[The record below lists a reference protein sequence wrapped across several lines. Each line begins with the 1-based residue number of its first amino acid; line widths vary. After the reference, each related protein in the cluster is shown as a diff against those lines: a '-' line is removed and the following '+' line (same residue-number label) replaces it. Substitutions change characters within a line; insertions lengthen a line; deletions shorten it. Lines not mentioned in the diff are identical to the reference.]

1 MAFWT
6 HLRLLLWK
14 NFTLRKRQKVRLL
27 LELTWP
33 LFLFVI
39 LVLVRNTQLP
49 YRQHQCFFPNKPL
62 PSAGALPWLQGV
74 LCNANNP
81 CFSQPTPG
89 ETPGQLNNFGGD
101 IQHLLS
107 NETQMERFDEAL
119 EDVRGL
125 SHLAETLRYQPD
137 VVAGRGVR
145 VRDFLRE
152 DENLTLFMQRDMG
165 LPRQVSTEILEM
177 RVRLEQF
184 VEGIPSLSLKEI
196 VCDDQLLRRFLV
208 FRWARA
214 RSTVRSALC
223 LLPQPRLQQL
233 EDVLYANVDFYRLL
247 REVGAM
253 RQRMPFVLDDVS
265 PRLSADGWREFTS
278 LQSFTSLRREASF
291 LNSLG
296 LAENT
301 SDGLREEQV
310 GPVLSSLSG
319 LLCGHPEAGGRQI
332 LSLNWY
338 EDNDYKTFLGI
349 DDDDVGGG
357 NDEERQG
364 GRRRHQYDNSTTPFC
379 NALLQSLQTNSAS
392 RFAWTMLQPLLQGKI
407 LYSPDT
413 PATRSIMH
421 EVTALSPMPPQP
433 PLLLLL
439 LAVVEANRTFAELE
453 MIYKFGLA
461 WEEVAPQI
469 WDFLNSSLALR
480 LLRETLGNVAVA
492 TFVDSQLSD
501 TGLDARTIADFL
513 SAGPSRERGN
523 GTAPGWREMFT
534 VVDVAIRSLT
544 RFLEQQ
550 HNSHTYRTH
559 EPLNTHMKTSPASL
573 SRRSLNLRSPNVW
586 QCMELDKLEGVQDE
600 PGLERRALELLEEQ
614 KLWAGVVFLDLFS
627 PSALPQHLRYKI
639 RTDIDRIE
647 RTSKSRDRYWD
658 PGPRA
663 DAAEDMSYIW
673 GGFAYLQ
680 DMVERGI
687 VQAQTGAATIGLYL
701 QQMPYPCF
709 VDDVFTKSIS
719 NILPM
724 FMTLAF
730 ILPVCLTIKSI
741 VWEKECRLKEV
752 LRASGLGRG
761 TLWAAWFIDS
771 ALIMVVSCT
780 LLAVIIKYG
789 KVLQYSDP
797 LVLFLFLTV
806 FAIATVSQC
815 LLLSVFFSRANLA
828 AACGGLA
835 YFLLYLPHILCFVWQ
850 DYLTFP
856 IKMGVS
862 LLSTVAFGFGCES
875 ISRLE
880 EQGIGIQWHNLAS
893 NPAAG
898 ESYTLLISLLMML
911 CDAVLYGIL
920 TWYIEAVFPGQY
932 GVPKPWHFPF
942 TSCVATLSPQSP
954 QGTTSSKP
962 MAGEPHP
969 AGTLHVYA
977 YSPLFNPLLDEGG
990 LPHHAV
996 AACVGYSITYAA
1008 AGRCAFGEGGEQR
1021 RGSVQVPLSNAVVS
1035 DVCFGYTHLPLS
1047 FSPPSCFSA
1056 SSSQTATKSSAK
1068 GSSATGPATIATTN
1082 RKGSKQPEASQGE
1095 KVAQKGGGQ
1104 EERNSGENGG
1114 GDKGNPGGGGGTEKR
1129 DSGKRGN
1136 REAEVSGTAV
1146 NHDRRVAWSAEERA
1160 SKKGKRSAR
1169 CSQGK
1174 GQGSGGMSRSKEK
1187 KSTMKATKRTN
1198 AQPDGHLNREEVLV
1212 EEESVEL
1219 TLGVSVQSLVKKY
1232 STMKRPA
1239 VDGLSL
1245 NFYQDQITS
1254 FLGHNGAGK
1263 TTTMSILTG
1272 LFPPTSGT
1280 ALIYGKDIRT
1290 EMESIRSS
1298 LGTCPQHN
1306 VLFNQLTVEE
1316 HIWFYARLK
1325 GCSSEDAK
1333 EEVERMLEDTGL
1345 LMKRAEHAENLSGGM
1360 QRKLSV
1366 AMAFVAGSRLV
1377 ILDEPTAGVD
1387 PFARRGIWELLLKY
1401 KHGRTIILSTHH
1413 MDEAETLGD
1422 RIAVIARGRLRCCGS
1437 PLYLKSC
1444 YGTGYYLTVVRS
1456 SADVVGPSGKGQQ
1469 QPAEMP
1475 GKSGGGGGG
1484 GNLDTNEDEVK
1495 LALVESC
1502 ACILSHSFCL
1512 SFTHLLSRLITH
1524 SLVYF
1529 FTCSFTQSFANS
1541 TFNSLTASLLNL
1553 LTHACYLSL
1562 TNLFTRSHTHSPTQQ
1577 EDEYAG
1583 RLPSAT
1589 EAFCWKHRDTSE
1601 PLTTV
1606 APPPPLPGEVLILQ
1620 NLVER
1625 LVPGAR
1631 VVENVGQEVTFML
1644 PYTGARDGSF
1654 ALLFSHL
1661 DSKLEGLGIS
1671 SYGVSDTTMEE
1682 IFLKVAEDPSLE
1694 TEHKDE
1700 GVSTKGKWRW
1710 WKEKNILSPS
1720 KTKEDMD
1727 IELERRLEEKKAKRQ
1742 KKLNLGGGGSD
1753 HMITGGPLAWQ
1764 QFRALIIKRFH
1775 HTRRSRKGF
1784 LSQIILPAVF
1794 VCLALVFTMIVPPF
1808 ADYPEL
1814 ELQPWMY
1821 PEQFTFYSD
1830 DAPNDLTTQKL
1841 VAAILD
1847 PPGLGTRCM
1856 IGYSIPNLPC
1866 QPRMPVWETPQASQA
1881 AVDALNEGNWT
1892 FEDPSPSCRCST
1904 PERLTMLPDCPP
1916 GAGGLPPPQA
1926 RRGLAES
1933 SAKLPKLNKVGDS
1946 ASARSRGAVHHGCRG
1961 VLLNKSRCATGSM
1974 IPAVVVSFTVS
1985 PPSQMLQSTTDTL
1998 QNLTGRNISDYL
2010 VKSYADFIEKSLTRK
2025 YWVNEPRYGGFSLGQ
2040 KNEQRDVN
2048 ATALRRLF
2056 QQAGGFLNITAGPAI
2071 EEASLNLEGFI
2082 QALGPTD
2089 NVKVWFNNKGW
2100 HAIVA
2105 FINVASNAVLRARLP
2120 EGKDPRRFG
2129 ITAYNHPLNLT
2140 KQQLTEVAMLMSSV
2154 DVMVSICVIFSMSLI
2169 PASFAVFLVQERASN
2184 AKHLQFVSGVN
2195 AYVYWLANITWDMC
2209 NYILPAII
2217 VVVIFLSFQQKAYVS
2232 DRNLPALI
2240 LLLLLY
2246 GWSITPLMYPASF
2259 VFTVPSTAYVV
2270 LTCVN
2275 LFIGING
2282 SMATFILELFKG
2294 DETLTRVND
2303 ILKSVL
2309 LIFPHFCLGRG
2320 LIDMATNQAL
2330 ADASERFGENRF
2342 KEPLSWDMVGKNLF
2356 AMFIEGSVFI
2366 VLTLLIQKNFFIRP
2380 RSMKLNL
2387 PPITD
2392 EDVDVAAE
2400 RKRVMEG
2407 DTSTDI
2413 LTINELTKVYKK
2425 KGAPAVDRMCVGV
2438 RPGECF
2444 GLLGVNGAGK
2454 TSAFRMLT
2462 GDTHATAGDARLE
2475 GYSILSQLSSVQS
2488 RLGYCPQFDG
2498 TDELLTGRE
2507 HLQLYARLRGVRE
2520 EDLERVVEWAV
2531 STLGLIY
2538 IADRSAGSYSGGNK
2552 RKLSTAIA
2560 LIGNPPLVFLD
2571 EPTTGMDPKA
2581 RRFLWNCI
2589 LAIVQAGRS
2598 VVLTSHS
2605 MEECESLCTRM
2616 AIMVSGTFR
2625 CLGSV
2630 QHIKTRFGE
2639 GHTLVIRLAAGTP
2652 PAAAVTADPAAADT
2666 ADAAAADPAAAV
2678 AAAAAAA
2685 TRVAEYVCK
2694 RFPRTELRER
2704 HHRTMYFHLPGAIT
2718 THGASGASAGA
2729 TATASACATLST
2741 IFAALSENQ
2750 QQLGIADFS
2759 VSQTT
2764 LDQVF
2769 VSFARQQWTDPVD
2782 EETGM

>member
-6 HLRLLLWK
+6 QLRLLLWK

-49 YRQHQCFFPNKPL
+49 YMQHQCYFPNKPL

-89 ETPGQLNNFGGD
+89 ETPGQLNNFGGSIVSRLIGD

-119 EDVRGL
+119 EDVQGL
-125 SHLAETLRYQPD
+125 SHLAETLRYRPN

-152 DENLTLFMQRDMG
+152 HENLTLFMQRDMG

-196 VCDDQLLRRFLV
+196 ACDDQLLRHFLV
-208 FRWARA
+208 FRSARA
-214 RSTVRSALC
+214 CSTVRSALC
-223 LLPQPRLQQL
+223 FLPQPRLQQL

-247 REVGAM
+247 REM
-253 RQRMPFVLDDVS
+253 SFVLDDVS
-265 PRLSADGWREFTS
+265 PRLSADGWREVTTSLANLFRQFTS
-278 LQSFTSLRREASF
+278 LQSFTSLMREASF
-291 LNSLG
+291 LNGLG

-319 LLCGHPEAGGRQI
+319 LLCGHPEAGGRKI
-332 LSLNWY
+332 LSFNWY

-349 DDDDVGGG
+349 DDNDDDGGG

-364 GRRRHQYDNSTTPFC
+364 GRRQHQYDNSTTPFC
-379 NALLQSLQTNSAS
+379 NALLQGLQTNSAS

-407 LYSPDT
+407 LYAPDT

-421 EVTALSPMPPQP
+421 
-433 PLLLLL
+433 
-439 LAVVEANRTFAELE
+439 EANRTFAELE

-480 LLRETLGNVAVA
+480 LLRETLGNAAVA

-513 SAGPSRERGN
+513 SEGPSRERGN
-523 GTAPGWREMFT
+523 GTAPGWREVFM
-534 VVDVAIRSLT
+534 VVDLAIRSLT
-544 RFLEQQ
+544 RFLE
-550 HNSHTYRTH
+550 
-559 EPLNTHMKTSPASL
+559 
-573 SRRSLNLRSPNVW
+573 
-586 QCMELDKLEGVQDE
+586 CMELDKLEGVQDE
-600 PGLERRALELLEEQ
+600 PGLERRALELLEER

-639 RTDIDRIE
+639 RTDIDRTE

-687 VQAQTGAATIGLYL
+687 VQAQTGAATMGLYL

-709 VDDVFTKSIS
+709 VDDPFTTYIG

-730 ILPVCLTIKSI
+730 ILPVCLIIKSI
-741 VWEKECRLKEV
+741 VWEKERRLKEV

-761 TLWAAWFIDS
+761 TLWAAWFTDS
-771 ALIMVVSCT
+771 VLTMVVSCAF
-780 LLAVIIKYG
+780 LAVIIKVGGSANRTRWRFSLALSRCFALFMVLSWVFAVSMAVKNVVLEKELRLRETMRSMGLDARTLWLAWFIDCLVSASLSNVLLTLLLMYG

-797 LVLFLFLTV
+797 LVLFLFLTA
-806 FAIATVSQC
+806 FAVATVSQC
-815 LLLSVFFSRANLA
+815 FLLSVFFSRANLA

-835 YFLLYLPHILCFVWQ
+835 YFLLYLPHILCFMWQ

-898 ESYTLLISLLMML
+898 ESYTLLTSLLMML
-911 CDAVLYGIL
+911 CDAVIYGLL

-942 TSCVATLSPQSP
+942 TSCVTTLGPQSP

-962 MAGEPHP
+962 
-969 AGTLHVYA
+969 
-977 YSPLFNPLLDEGG
+977 
-990 LPHHAV
+990 
-996 AACVGYSITYAA
+996 
-1008 AGRCAFGEGGEQR
+1008 
-1021 RGSVQVPLSNAVVS
+1021 
-1035 DVCFGYTHLPLS
+1035 
-1047 FSPPSCFSA
+1047 
-1056 SSSQTATKSSAK
+1056 TAAK
-1068 GSSATGPATIATTN
+1068 GSSATGPATIATTTI
-1082 RKGSKQPEASQGE
+1082 KGSKQPEASKGE

-1104 EERNSGENGG
+1104 EERNSGKKGG
-1114 GDKGNPGGGGGTEKR
+1114 GDKGNPGGGDGTDKR

-1136 REAEVSGTAV
+1136 READVSGTAV
-1146 NHDRRVAWSAEERA
+1146 NHDRRVAWSADIAERA
-1160 SKKGKRSAR
+1160 SKKGKRGAR
-1169 CSQGK
+1169 RSQGK
-1174 GQGSGGMSRSKEK
+1174 GQGSGGVSRSKEK
-1187 KSTMKATKRTN
+1187 KSTTKATKRTN
-1198 AQPDGHLNREEVLV
+1198 AEPDGHLNRDEVLV

-1219 TLGVSVQSLVKKY
+1219 TLGVSVQNLVKKY
-1232 STMKRPA
+1232 STMERPA

-1325 GCSSEDAK
+1325 GCSSEDVK

-1345 LMKRAEHAENLSGGM
+1345 LMKRAEQAGNLSGGM

-1437 PLYLKSC
+1437 SLFLKSC

-1456 SADVVGPSGKGQQ
+1456 GADVVGPSERASSSRQKGRGKA
-1469 QPAEMP
+1469 AED
-1475 GKSGGGGGG
+1475 GGGGGD
-1484 GNLDTNEDEVK
+1484 LDTNEDETDG
-1495 LALVESC
+1495 SS
-1502 ACILSHSFCL
+1502 SHNSSSDEGF
-1512 SFTHLLSRLITH
+1512 SSER
-1524 SLVYF
+1524 SL
-1529 FTCSFTQSFANS
+1529 
-1541 TFNSLTASLLNL
+1541 
-1553 LTHACYLSL
+1553 
-1562 TNLFTRSHTHSPTQQ
+1562 
-1577 EDEYAG
+1577 EE
-1583 RLPSAT
+1583 
-1589 EAFCWKHRDTSE
+1589 K
-1601 PLTTV
+1601 
-1606 APPPPLPGEVLILQ
+1606 LPGEVLILQ
-1620 NLVER
+1620 SLVER

-1631 VVENVGQEVTFML
+1631 VVENVGQEVTFVL
-1644 PYTGARDGSF
+1644 PYIGARDGSF

-1700 GVSTKGKWRW
+1700 GVSTKGRGRW
-1710 WKEKNILSPS
+1710 WKDKSSLSPS
-1720 KTKEDMD
+1720 KTKENMD
-1727 IELERRLEEKKAKRQ
+1727 TELERRLEEKKAKRQ
-1742 KKLNLGGGGSD
+1742 KKLDPGGGGTD
-1753 HMITGGPLAWQ
+1753 HKITGGALSWQ

-1808 ADYPEL
+1808 ADYPVL

-1856 IGYSIPNLPC
+1856 MGYSIPNLPC

-1881 AVDALNEGNWT
+1881 ALDALNEGNWT
-1892 FEDPSPSCRCST
+1892 FEDPSPSCQCST
-1904 PERLTMLPDCPP
+1904 LERLTMLPDCPP
-1916 GAGGLPPPQA
+1916 GAGGLPPP
-1926 RRGLAES
+1926 
-1933 SAKLPKLNKVGDS
+1933 
-1946 ASARSRGAVHHGCRG
+1946 
-1961 VLLNKSRCATGSM
+1961 
-1974 IPAVVVSFTVS
+1974 
-1985 PPSQMLQSTTDTL
+1985 QMLQSTTDTL

-2010 VKSYADFIEKSLTRK
+2010 VKTYAGFIEKSLKRK

-2040 KNEQRDVN
+2040 KNEQSDVN

-2056 QQAGGFLNITAGPAI
+2056 QQAGGFLNITAGPAT
-2071 EEASLNLEGFI
+2071 EEASRNLEGFI

-2089 NVKVWFNNKGW
+2089 NIKVWFNNKGW

-2120 EGKDPRRFG
+2120 EGQDPRRFG
-2129 ITAYNHPLNLT
+2129 ITAYSHPLNLT
-2140 KQQLTEVAMLMSSV
+2140 KQQLTEVAMLTSSV
-2154 DVMVSICVIFSMSLI
+2154 DVMVAICVIFSMSLI
-2169 PASFAVFLVQERASN
+2169 PASFVVFLVQERASN

-2275 LFIGING
+2275 MFIGING
-2282 SMATFILELFKG
+2282 SMATYILELFNG
-2294 DETLTRVND
+2294 DETLTRIND

-2330 ADASERFGENRF
+2330 ADASERFGESRF
-2342 KEPLSWDMVGKNLF
+2342 REPLSWDMVGKNLV

-2380 RSMKLNL
+2380 RSMELNL

-2425 KGAPAVDRMCVGV
+2425 KGAPAVDRMCIGV

-2488 RLGYCPQFDG
+2488 HLGYCPQFDG

-2520 EDLERVVEWAV
+2520 DDLERVVDWAV

-2639 GHTLVIRLAAGTP
+2639 GHTLVIRLAAATP
-2652 PAAAVTADPAAADT
+2652 PAAAAAATADPAAADT
-2666 ADAAAADPAAAV
+2666 AAATAADPATA
-2678 AAAAAAA
+2678 
-2685 TRVAEYVCK
+2685 VAEYVCK
-2694 RFPRTELRER
+2694 RFPRTELREH
-2704 HHRTMYFHLPGAIT
+2704 HHRTMYFHLPGATT
-2718 THGASGASAGA
+2718 THGASAGDTAAASAY
-2729 TATASACATLST
+2729 ASLST

-2769 VSFARQQWTDPVD
+2769 VSFARQQRTDPVD
-2782 EETGM
+2782 EETGV

>member
-6 HLRLLLWK
+6 QLRLLLWK

-39 LVLVRNTQLP
+39 LVLVRNTQPP
-49 YRQHQCFFPNKPL
+49 YRQHQCYFPNKPL

-89 ETPGQLNNFGGD
+89 ETPGQLNNFGGSIVSRLIGD

-125 SHLAETLRYQPD
+125 SHLAETLRYRPD

-152 DENLTLFMQRDMG
+152 HENLTLFMQRDMG

-196 VCDDQLLRRFLV
+196 ACDDQLLRHFLV
-208 FRWARA
+208 FRSARA

-223 LLPQPRLQQL
+223 FLPQPRLQQL

-247 REVGAM
+247 REM
-253 RQRMPFVLDDVS
+253 SFVLDDVS
-265 PRLSADGWREFTS
+265 PRLSADGWREVTTSLADLFRQFTS
-278 LQSFTSLRREASF
+278 LQSFTSLMREASF
-291 LNSLG
+291 LNGLG

-319 LLCGHPEAGGRQI
+319 LLCGHPEAGGRKI
-332 LSLNWY
+332 LSFNWY

-349 DDDDVGGG
+349 DDNDDGGGG

-364 GRRRHQYDNSTTPFC
+364 GRRQHQYDNSTTPFC
-379 NALLQSLQTNSAS
+379 NALLQGLQTNSAS

-407 LYSPDT
+407 LYAPDT

-421 EVTALSPMPPQP
+421 
-433 PLLLLL
+433 
-439 LAVVEANRTFAELE
+439 EANRTFAELE

-480 LLRETLGNVAVA
+480 LLRETLGNAAVA

-501 TGLDARTIADFL
+501 TGLDAKTIADFL
-513 SAGPSRERGN
+513 SEGPSRERGN
-523 GTAPGWREMFT
+523 GTAPGWREVFM
-534 VVDVAIRSLT
+534 VVDLAIRSLT
-544 RFLEQQ
+544 RFLE
-550 HNSHTYRTH
+550 
-559 EPLNTHMKTSPASL
+559 
-573 SRRSLNLRSPNVW
+573 
-586 QCMELDKLEGVQDE
+586 CMELDKLEGVQDE
-600 PGLERRALELLEEQ
+600 PGLERRALELLEER

-639 RTDIDRIE
+639 RTDIDRTE

-687 VQAQTGAATIGLYL
+687 VQAQTGAATMGLYL

-709 VDDVFTKSIS
+709 VDDPFTTYIG

-730 ILPVCLTIKSI
+730 ILPVCLIIKSI
-741 VWEKECRLKEV
+741 VWEKERRLKEV

-761 TLWAAWFIDS
+761 TLWAAWFTDS
-771 ALIMVVSCT
+771 VLTMVVSCAF
-780 LLAVIIKYG
+780 LAVIIKYG

-797 LVLFLFLTV
+797 LVLFLFLTA
-806 FAIATVSQC
+806 FAVATVSQC
-815 LLLSVFFSRANLA
+815 FLLSVFFSRANLA

-835 YFLLYLPHILCFVWQ
+835 YFLLYLPHILCFMWQ

-898 ESYTLLISLLMML
+898 ESYTLLTSLLMML
-911 CDAVLYGIL
+911 CDAVLYGLL

-942 TSCVATLSPQSP
+942 TSCVTTLGPQSP

-962 MAGEPHP
+962 MAE
-969 AGTLHVYA
+969 
-977 YSPLFNPLLDEGG
+977 D
-990 LPHHAV
+990 
-996 AACVGYSITYAA
+996 
-1008 AGRCAFGEGGEQR
+1008 
-1021 RGSVQVPLSNAVVS
+1021 
-1035 DVCFGYTHLPLS
+1035 
-1047 FSPPSCFSA
+1047 
-1056 SSSQTATKSSAK
+1056 
-1068 GSSATGPATIATTN
+1068 
-1082 RKGSKQPEASQGE
+1082 
-1095 KVAQKGGGQ
+1095 
-1104 EERNSGENGG
+1104 
-1114 GDKGNPGGGGGTEKR
+1114 
-1129 DSGKRGN
+1129 
-1136 REAEVSGTAV
+1136 
-1146 NHDRRVAWSAEERA
+1146 
-1160 SKKGKRSAR
+1160 
-1169 CSQGK
+1169 
-1174 GQGSGGMSRSKEK
+1174 
-1187 KSTMKATKRTN
+1187 
-1198 AQPDGHLNREEVLV
+1198 VLV

-1219 TLGVSVQSLVKKY
+1219 TLGVSVQNLVKKY
-1232 STMKRPA
+1232 STMERPA

-1272 LFPPTSGT
+1272 LFPPTAGT

-1325 GCSSEDAK
+1325 GCSSEDVK

-1345 LMKRAEHAENLSGGM
+1345 LMKRAEQAGNLSGGM

-1437 PLYLKSC
+1437 SLFLKSC

-1456 SADVVGPSGKGQQ
+1456 GADLVGPSGKGQQ
-1469 QPAEMP
+1469 QPAERP
-1475 GKSGGGGGG
+1475 GKSGGGGGGGG
-1484 GNLDTNEDEVK
+1484 GNLDTNEDETDG
-1495 LALVESC
+1495 SS
-1502 ACILSHSFCL
+1502 SHNSSSDEGF
-1512 SFTHLLSRLITH
+1512 SSER
-1524 SLVYF
+1524 SL
-1529 FTCSFTQSFANS
+1529 
-1541 TFNSLTASLLNL
+1541 
-1553 LTHACYLSL
+1553 
-1562 TNLFTRSHTHSPTQQ
+1562 
-1577 EDEYAG
+1577 EE
-1583 RLPSAT
+1583 
-1589 EAFCWKHRDTSE
+1589 K
-1601 PLTTV
+1601 
-1606 APPPPLPGEVLILQ
+1606 LPGEVLILQ
-1620 NLVER
+1620 SLVER

-1631 VVENVGQEVTFML
+1631 VVENVGQEVTFVL
-1644 PYTGARDGSF
+1644 PYIGARDGSF

-1700 GVSTKGKWRW
+1700 GVSTKGRGRW
-1710 WKEKNILSPS
+1710 WKEKSSLSPS
-1720 KTKEDMD
+1720 KTKENMD
-1727 IELERRLEEKKAKRQ
+1727 TELV
-1742 KKLNLGGGGSD
+1742 NPGGGGSD
-1753 HMITGGPLAWQ
+1753 HKITGGALAWQ

-1808 ADYPEL
+1808 ADYPVL

-1856 IGYSIPNLPC
+1856 MGYSIPNLPC

-1881 AVDALNEGNWT
+1881 ALDALNEGNWT
-1892 FEDPSPSCRCST
+1892 FEDPSPSCQCST

-1916 GAGGLPPPQA
+1916 GAGGLPPPQ
-1926 RRGLAES
+1926 
-1933 SAKLPKLNKVGDS
+1933 
-1946 ASARSRGAVHHGCRG
+1946 
-1961 VLLNKSRCATGSM
+1961 
-1974 IPAVVVSFTVS
+1974 
-1985 PPSQMLQSTTDTL
+1985 MLQSTTDTL

-2010 VKSYADFIEKSLTRK
+2010 VKTYAGFIEK
-2025 YWVNEPRYGGFSLGQ
+2025 RYGGFSLGQ
-2040 KNEQRDVN
+2040 KNEQSDVN

-2056 QQAGGFLNITAGPAI
+2056 QQAGGFLNITAGPAT
-2071 EEASLNLEGFI
+2071 EEASRNLEGFI

-2089 NVKVWFNNKGW
+2089 NIKVWFNNKGW

-2120 EGKDPRRFG
+2120 EGQDPRRFG
-2129 ITAYNHPLNLT
+2129 ITAYSHPLNLT
-2140 KQQLTEVAMLMSSV
+2140 KQQLTEVAMLTSSV
-2154 DVMVSICVIFSMSLI
+2154 DVMVAICVIFSMSLI
-2169 PASFAVFLVQERASN
+2169 PASFVVFLVQERASN

-2275 LFIGING
+2275 MFIGING
-2282 SMATFILELFKG
+2282 SMATYILELFNG
-2294 DETLTRVND
+2294 DETLTRIND

-2330 ADASERFGENRF
+2330 ADASERFGESRF
-2342 KEPLSWDMVGKNLF
+2342 REPLSWDMVGKNLV

-2366 VLTLLIQKNFFIRP
+2366 VLTLLIQKDFFIRP
-2380 RSMKLNL
+2380 RSMELNL

-2520 EDLERVVEWAV
+2520 DDLERVVDWAV

-2639 GHTLVIRLAAGTP
+2639 GHTLVIRLAAATP
-2652 PAAAVTADPAAADT
+2652 PAAAATADPAAADT
-2666 ADAAAADPAAAV
+2666 ADATAADPAAA
-2678 AAAAAAA
+2678 
-2685 TRVAEYVCK
+2685 VAEYVCK
-2694 RFPRTELRER
+2694 RFPRTELREH
-2704 HHRTMYFHLPGAIT
+2704 HHRTMYFHLPGATT
-2718 THGASGASAGA
+2718 THGASAGD
-2729 TATASACATLST
+2729 TAAASACASLST
-2741 IFAALSENQ
+2741 IFAALAENQ

-2769 VSFARQQWTDPVD
+2769 VSFARQQRTDPVD
-2782 EETGM
+2782 EETGV

>member
-89 ETPGQLNNFGGD
+89 ETPGQLNNFGGSIVSRLIGD

-247 REVGAM
+247 RE
-253 RQRMPFVLDDVS
+253 MPFVLDDVS
-265 PRLSADGWREFTS
+265 PRLSADGWREVTTSLADLFRQARRRVPASFPPATWSRQLFGYCESRLLVSETSLPPPPPPQFTS

-421 EVTALSPMPPQP
+421 E
-433 PLLLLL
+433 
-439 LAVVEANRTFAELE
+439 ANRTFAELE

-544 RFLEQQ
+544 RFLE
-550 HNSHTYRTH
+550 
-559 EPLNTHMKTSPASL
+559 
-573 SRRSLNLRSPNVW
+573 
-586 QCMELDKLEGVQDE
+586 CMELDKLEGVQDE

-962 MAGEPHP
+962 MA
-969 AGTLHVYA
+969 
-977 YSPLFNPLLDEGG
+977 
-990 LPHHAV
+990 
-996 AACVGYSITYAA
+996 
-1008 AGRCAFGEGGEQR
+1008 
-1021 RGSVQVPLSNAVVS
+1021 
-1035 DVCFGYTHLPLS
+1035 
-1047 FSPPSCFSA
+1047 
-1056 SSSQTATKSSAK
+1056 AK

-1475 GKSGGGGGG
+1475 GKSVGGGGG
-1484 GNLDTNEDEVK
+1484 GNLDTNEDETDG
-1495 LALVESC
+1495 SS
-1502 ACILSHSFCL
+1502 SHSSSSDEGF
-1512 SFTHLLSRLITH
+1512 SSEK
-1524 SLVYF
+1524 SL
-1529 FTCSFTQSFANS
+1529 
-1541 TFNSLTASLLNL
+1541 
-1553 LTHACYLSL
+1553 
-1562 TNLFTRSHTHSPTQQ
+1562 
-1577 EDEYAG
+1577 ED
-1583 RLPSAT
+1583 
-1589 EAFCWKHRDTSE
+1589 K
-1601 PLTTV
+1601 
-1606 APPPPLPGEVLILQ
+1606 LPGEVLILQ

-1916 GAGGLPPPQA
+1916 GAGGLPPP
-1926 RRGLAES
+1926 
-1933 SAKLPKLNKVGDS
+1933 
-1946 ASARSRGAVHHGCRG
+1946 
-1961 VLLNKSRCATGSM
+1961 
-1974 IPAVVVSFTVS
+1974 
-1985 PPSQMLQSTTDTL
+1985 QMLQSTTDTL

-2718 THGASGASAGA
+2718 THGASGTSAGA
-2729 TATASACATLST
+2729 TASACTTLST
-2741 IFAALSENQ
+2741 IFTALSENQ

>member
-6 HLRLLLWK
+6 QLRLLLWK

-39 LVLVRNTQLP
+39 LVLVRNTQPP
-49 YRQHQCFFPNKPL
+49 YRQHQCYFPNKPL

-89 ETPGQLNNFGGD
+89 ETPGQLNNFGGSIVSRLIGD

-125 SHLAETLRYQPD
+125 SHLAETLRYRPD

-152 DENLTLFMQRDMG
+152 HENLTLFMQRDMG

-196 VCDDQLLRRFLV
+196 ACDDQLLRHFLV
-208 FRWARA
+208 FRSARA

-223 LLPQPRLQQL
+223 FLPQPRLQQL

-253 RQRMPFVLDDVS
+253 RQRVRGVEG
-265 PRLSADGWREFTS
+265 AGAVGFTS
-278 LQSFTSLRREASF
+278 LQSFTSLMREASF
-291 LNSLG
+291 LNGLG

-319 LLCGHPEAGGRQI
+319 LLCGHPEAGGRKI
-332 LSLNWY
+332 LSFNWY

-349 DDDDVGGG
+349 DDNDDGGGG

-364 GRRRHQYDNSTTPFC
+364 GRRQHQYDNSTTPFC
-379 NALLQSLQTNSAS
+379 NALLQGLQTNSAS

-407 LYSPDT
+407 LYAPDT

-421 EVTALSPMPPQP
+421 
-433 PLLLLL
+433 
-439 LAVVEANRTFAELE
+439 EANRTFAELE

-480 LLRETLGNVAVA
+480 LLRETLGNAAVA

-513 SAGPSRERGN
+513 SEGPSRERGN
-523 GTAPGWREMFT
+523 GTAPGWREVFM
-534 VVDVAIRSLT
+534 VVDLAIRSLT
-544 RFLEQQ
+544 RFLE
-550 HNSHTYRTH
+550 
-559 EPLNTHMKTSPASL
+559 
-573 SRRSLNLRSPNVW
+573 
-586 QCMELDKLEGVQDE
+586 CMELDKLEGVQDE
-600 PGLERRALELLEEQ
+600 PGLERRALELLEER

-639 RTDIDRIE
+639 RTDIDRTE

-687 VQAQTGAATIGLYL
+687 VQAQTGAATMGLYL

-709 VDDVFTKSIS
+709 VDDPFSLALSRCFALFMVLSWVFAVSMAVK
-719 NILPM
+719 NVVL
-724 FMTLAF
+724 
-730 ILPVCLTIKSI
+730 
-741 VWEKECRLKEV
+741 EKELRLRETM
-752 LRASGLGRG
+752 RSMGLDAR
-761 TLWAAWFIDS
+761 TLWLAWFIDCLVS
-771 ALIMVVSCT
+771 ASLSNVLLT
-780 LLAVIIKYG
+780 LLLMYG

-797 LVLFLFLTV
+797 LVLFLFLTA
-806 FAIATVSQC
+806 FAVATVSQC
-815 LLLSVFFSRANLA
+815 FLLSVFFSRANLA

-835 YFLLYLPHILCFVWQ
+835 YFLLYLPHILCFMWQ

-898 ESYTLLISLLMML
+898 ESYTLLTSLLMML
-911 CDAVLYGIL
+911 CDAVLYGLL

-942 TSCVATLSPQSP
+942 TSCVTTLGPQSP

-962 MAGEPHP
+962 MA
-969 AGTLHVYA
+969 
-977 YSPLFNPLLDEGG
+977 
-990 LPHHAV
+990 
-996 AACVGYSITYAA
+996 
-1008 AGRCAFGEGGEQR
+1008 
-1021 RGSVQVPLSNAVVS
+1021 
-1035 DVCFGYTHLPLS
+1035 
-1047 FSPPSCFSA
+1047 
-1056 SSSQTATKSSAK
+1056 
-1068 GSSATGPATIATTN
+1068 
-1082 RKGSKQPEASQGE
+1082 
-1095 KVAQKGGGQ
+1095 
-1104 EERNSGENGG
+1104 
-1114 GDKGNPGGGGGTEKR
+1114 
-1129 DSGKRGN
+1129 
-1136 REAEVSGTAV
+1136 
-1146 NHDRRVAWSAEERA
+1146 
-1160 SKKGKRSAR
+1160 
-1169 CSQGK
+1169 
-1174 GQGSGGMSRSKEK
+1174 
-1187 KSTMKATKRTN
+1187 
-1198 AQPDGHLNREEVLV
+1198 EEVLV
-1212 EEESVEL
+1212 EEESVKL
-1219 TLGVSVQSLVKKY
+1219 TLGVSVQNLVKKY
-1232 STMKRPA
+1232 STMERPA

-1325 GCSSEDAK
+1325 GCSSEDVK

-1345 LMKRAEHAENLSGGM
+1345 LMKRAEQAGNLSGGM

-1437 PLYLKSC
+1437 SLFLKSC

-1456 SADVVGPSGKGQQ
+1456 GADLVGPSCHRQRRPSVGSTGTL
-1469 QPAEMP
+1469 A
-1475 GKSGGGGGG
+1475 
-1484 GNLDTNEDEVK
+1484 NL
-1495 LALVESC
+1495 
-1502 ACILSHSFCL
+1502 
-1512 SFTHLLSRLITH
+1512 
-1524 SLVYF
+1524 
-1529 FTCSFTQSFANS
+1529 
-1541 TFNSLTASLLNL
+1541 
-1553 LTHACYLSL
+1553 
-1562 TNLFTRSHTHSPTQQ
+1562 SPLWRPTP
-1577 EDEYAG
+1577 
-1583 RLPSAT
+1583 R
-1589 EAFCWKHRDTSE
+1589 
-1601 PLTTV
+1601 
-1606 APPPPLPGEVLILQ
+1606 LPGEVLILQ
-1620 NLVER
+1620 SLVER

-1631 VVENVGQEVTFML
+1631 VVENVGQEVTFVL
-1644 PYTGARDGSF
+1644 PYIGARDGSF

-1700 GVSTKGKWRW
+1700 GVSTKGRGRW
-1710 WKEKNILSPS
+1710 WKEKSSLSPS
-1720 KTKEDMD
+1720 KTKENMD
-1727 IELERRLEEKKAKRQ
+1727 TELV
-1742 KKLNLGGGGSD
+1742 NPGGGGSD
-1753 HMITGGPLAWQ
+1753 HKITGGALAWQ

-1808 ADYPEL
+1808 ADYPVL

-1856 IGYSIPNLPC
+1856 MGYSILNLPC

-1881 AVDALNEGNWT
+1881 ALDALNEGNWT
-1892 FEDPSPSCRCST
+1892 FEDPSPSCQCST

-1916 GAGGLPPPQA
+1916 GAGGLPPPQ
-1926 RRGLAES
+1926 
-1933 SAKLPKLNKVGDS
+1933 
-1946 ASARSRGAVHHGCRG
+1946 
-1961 VLLNKSRCATGSM
+1961 
-1974 IPAVVVSFTVS
+1974 
-1985 PPSQMLQSTTDTL
+1985 MLQSTTDTL

-2010 VKSYADFIEKSLTRK
+2010 VKTYAGFIEKSLKRK

-2040 KNEQRDVN
+2040 KNEQSDVN

-2056 QQAGGFLNITAGPAI
+2056 QQAGGFLNITAGPAT
-2071 EEASLNLEGFI
+2071 EEASRNLEGFI

-2089 NVKVWFNNKGW
+2089 NIKVWFNNKGW

-2105 FINVASNAVLRARLP
+2105 FINVASNAVLRARLL
-2120 EGKDPRRFG
+2120 EGQDPRRFG
-2129 ITAYNHPLNLT
+2129 ITAYSHPLNLT
-2140 KQQLTEVAMLMSSV
+2140 KQQLTEVAMLTSSV
-2154 DVMVSICVIFSMSLI
+2154 DVMVAICVIFSMSLI
-2169 PASFAVFLVQERASN
+2169 PASFVVFLVQERASN

-2275 LFIGING
+2275 MFIGING
-2282 SMATFILELFKG
+2282 SMATYILELFNG
-2294 DETLTRVND
+2294 DENLTRIND

-2330 ADASERFGENRF
+2330 ADASERFGESRF
-2342 KEPLSWDMVGKNLF
+2342 REPLSWDMVGKNLV

-2366 VLTLLIQKNFFIRP
+2366 VLTLLIQKDFFIRP
-2380 RSMKLNL
+2380 RSMELNL

-2520 EDLERVVEWAV
+2520 DDLERVVDWAV

-2639 GHTLVIRLAAGTP
+2639 GHTLVIRLAAATP
-2652 PAAAVTADPAAADT
+2652 PAAAATADPAAADT
-2666 ADAAAADPAAAV
+2666 ADATAADPAAA
-2678 AAAAAAA
+2678 
-2685 TRVAEYVCK
+2685 VAEYVCK
-2694 RFPRTELRER
+2694 RFPRTELREH
-2704 HHRTMYFHLPGAIT
+2704 HHRTMYFHLPGATT
-2718 THGASGASAGA
+2718 THGASAGD
-2729 TATASACATLST
+2729 TAAASACASLST
-2741 IFAALSENQ
+2741 IFAALAENQ

-2769 VSFARQQWTDPVD
+2769 VSFARQQRTDPPKPIPSIAGKLPALSVSPSA
-2782 EETGM
+2782 TG

>member
-49 YRQHQCFFPNKPL
+49 YRQHQCDFFPNKPL

-74 LCNANNP
+74 L
-81 CFSQPTPG
+81 
-89 ETPGQLNNFGGD
+89 
-101 IQHLLS
+101 HLLS

-247 REVGAM
+247 RE
-253 RQRMPFVLDDVS
+253 
-265 PRLSADGWREFTS
+265 
-278 LQSFTSLRREASF
+278 
-291 LNSLG
+291 
-296 LAENT
+296 
-301 SDGLREEQV
+301 
-310 GPVLSSLSG
+310 
-319 LLCGHPEAGGRQI
+319 
-332 LSLNWY
+332 
-338 EDNDYKTFLGI
+338 
-349 DDDDVGGG
+349 
-357 NDEERQG
+357 
-364 GRRRHQYDNSTTPFC
+364 
-379 NALLQSLQTNSAS
+379 
-392 RFAWTMLQPLLQGKI
+392 
-407 LYSPDT
+407 
-413 PATRSIMH
+413 
-421 EVTALSPMPPQP
+421 
-433 PLLLLL
+433 
-439 LAVVEANRTFAELE
+439 
-453 MIYKFGLA
+453 
-461 WEEVAPQI
+461 
-469 WDFLNSSLALR
+469 
-480 LLRETLGNVAVA
+480 
-492 TFVDSQLSD
+492 
-501 TGLDARTIADFL
+501 
-513 SAGPSRERGN
+513 
-523 GTAPGWREMFT
+523 
-534 VVDVAIRSLT
+534 
-544 RFLEQQ
+544 
-550 HNSHTYRTH
+550 
-559 EPLNTHMKTSPASL
+559 
-573 SRRSLNLRSPNVW
+573 
-586 QCMELDKLEGVQDE
+586 
-600 PGLERRALELLEEQ
+600 
-614 KLWAGVVFLDLFS
+614 
-627 PSALPQHLRYKI
+627 
-639 RTDIDRIE
+639 
-647 RTSKSRDRYWD
+647 
-658 PGPRA
+658 
-663 DAAEDMSYIW
+663 
-673 GGFAYLQ
+673 
-680 DMVERGI
+680 
-687 VQAQTGAATIGLYL
+687 
-701 QQMPYPCF
+701 
-709 VDDVFTKSIS
+709 
-719 NILPM
+719 
-724 FMTLAF
+724 
-730 ILPVCLTIKSI
+730 
-741 VWEKECRLKEV
+741 
-752 LRASGLGRG
+752 
-761 TLWAAWFIDS
+761 
-771 ALIMVVSCT
+771 
-780 LLAVIIKYG
+780 
-789 KVLQYSDP
+789 
-797 LVLFLFLTV
+797 
-806 FAIATVSQC
+806 
-815 LLLSVFFSRANLA
+815 
-828 AACGGLA
+828 
-835 YFLLYLPHILCFVWQ
+835 
-850 DYLTFP
+850 
-856 IKMGVS
+856 
-862 LLSTVAFGFGCES
+862 
-875 ISRLE
+875 
-880 EQGIGIQWHNLAS
+880 
-893 NPAAG
+893 
-898 ESYTLLISLLMML
+898 
-911 CDAVLYGIL
+911 
-920 TWYIEAVFPGQY
+920 
-932 GVPKPWHFPF
+932 
-942 TSCVATLSPQSP
+942 
-954 QGTTSSKP
+954 
-962 MAGEPHP
+962 
-969 AGTLHVYA
+969 
-977 YSPLFNPLLDEGG
+977 
-990 LPHHAV
+990 
-996 AACVGYSITYAA
+996 
-1008 AGRCAFGEGGEQR
+1008 
-1021 RGSVQVPLSNAVVS
+1021 
-1035 DVCFGYTHLPLS
+1035 
-1047 FSPPSCFSA
+1047 
-1056 SSSQTATKSSAK
+1056 
-1068 GSSATGPATIATTN
+1068 
-1082 RKGSKQPEASQGE
+1082 
-1095 KVAQKGGGQ
+1095 
-1104 EERNSGENGG
+1104 
-1114 GDKGNPGGGGGTEKR
+1114 
-1129 DSGKRGN
+1129 
-1136 REAEVSGTAV
+1136 
-1146 NHDRRVAWSAEERA
+1146 
-1160 SKKGKRSAR
+1160 
-1169 CSQGK
+1169 
-1174 GQGSGGMSRSKEK
+1174 
-1187 KSTMKATKRTN
+1187 
-1198 AQPDGHLNREEVLV
+1198 
-1212 EEESVEL
+1212 
-1219 TLGVSVQSLVKKY
+1219 
-1232 STMKRPA
+1232 
-1239 VDGLSL
+1239 
-1245 NFYQDQITS
+1245 
-1254 FLGHNGAGK
+1254 
-1263 TTTMSILTG
+1263 
-1272 LFPPTSGT
+1272 
-1280 ALIYGKDIRT
+1280 
-1290 EMESIRSS
+1290 
-1298 LGTCPQHN
+1298 
-1306 VLFNQLTVEE
+1306 
-1316 HIWFYARLK
+1316 
-1325 GCSSEDAK
+1325 
-1333 EEVERMLEDTGL
+1333 
-1345 LMKRAEHAENLSGGM
+1345 
-1360 QRKLSV
+1360 
-1366 AMAFVAGSRLV
+1366 
-1377 ILDEPTAGVD
+1377 
-1387 PFARRGIWELLLKY
+1387 
-1401 KHGRTIILSTHH
+1401 
-1413 MDEAETLGD
+1413 
-1422 RIAVIARGRLRCCGS
+1422 
-1437 PLYLKSC
+1437 
-1444 YGTGYYLTVVRS
+1444 
-1456 SADVVGPSGKGQQ
+1456 
-1469 QPAEMP
+1469 
-1475 GKSGGGGGG
+1475 
-1484 GNLDTNEDEVK
+1484 
-1495 LALVESC
+1495 
-1502 ACILSHSFCL
+1502 
-1512 SFTHLLSRLITH
+1512 
-1524 SLVYF
+1524 
-1529 FTCSFTQSFANS
+1529 
-1541 TFNSLTASLLNL
+1541 
-1553 LTHACYLSL
+1553 
-1562 TNLFTRSHTHSPTQQ
+1562 
-1577 EDEYAG
+1577 
-1583 RLPSAT
+1583 
-1589 EAFCWKHRDTSE
+1589 
-1601 PLTTV
+1601 
-1606 APPPPLPGEVLILQ
+1606 
-1620 NLVER
+1620 
-1625 LVPGAR
+1625 
-1631 VVENVGQEVTFML
+1631 
-1644 PYTGARDGSF
+1644 
-1654 ALLFSHL
+1654 
-1661 DSKLEGLGIS
+1661 
-1671 SYGVSDTTMEE
+1671 
-1682 IFLKVAEDPSLE
+1682 
-1694 TEHKDE
+1694 
-1700 GVSTKGKWRW
+1700 
-1710 WKEKNILSPS
+1710 
-1720 KTKEDMD
+1720 
-1727 IELERRLEEKKAKRQ
+1727 
-1742 KKLNLGGGGSD
+1742 
-1753 HMITGGPLAWQ
+1753 
-1764 QFRALIIKRFH
+1764 
-1775 HTRRSRKGF
+1775 
-1784 LSQIILPAVF
+1784 IILPAVF

-1916 GAGGLPPPQA
+1916 GAGGLPPPQ
-1926 RRGLAES
+1926 
-1933 SAKLPKLNKVGDS
+1933 
-1946 ASARSRGAVHHGCRG
+1946 
-1961 VLLNKSRCATGSM
+1961 
-1974 IPAVVVSFTVS
+1974 
-1985 PPSQMLQSTTDTL
+1985 MLQSTTDTL

-2010 VKSYADFIEKSLTRK
+2010 VKSYADFIEKRFGTHK
-2025 YWVNEPRYGGFSLGQ
+2025 AY
-2040 KNEQRDVN
+2040 
-2048 ATALRRLF
+2048 
-2056 QQAGGFLNITAGPAI
+2056 
-2071 EEASLNLEGFI
+2071 
-2082 QALGPTD
+2082 
-2089 NVKVWFNNKGW
+2089 VWFNNKGW

-2195 AYVYWLANITWDMC
+2195 AYVYWLANITWDMRC
-2209 NYILPAII
+2209 VL
-2217 VVVIFLSFQQKAYVS
+2217 
-2232 DRNLPALI
+2232 R
-2240 LLLLLY
+2240 
-2246 GWSITPLMYPASF
+2246 WSITPLMYPASF

>member
-6 HLRLLLWK
+6 QLRLLLWK

-39 LVLVRNTQLP
+39 LVLVRNTQPP
-49 YRQHQCFFPNKPL
+49 YRQHQCYFPNKPL

-89 ETPGQLNNFGGD
+89 ETPGQLNNFGGSIVSRLIGD

-125 SHLAETLRYQPD
+125 SHLAETLRYRPD

-152 DENLTLFMQRDMG
+152 HENLTLFMQRDMG

-196 VCDDQLLRRFLV
+196 ACDDQLLRHFLV
-208 FRWARA
+208 FRSARA

-223 LLPQPRLQQL
+223 FLPQPRLQQL

-247 REVGAM
+247 REM
-253 RQRMPFVLDDVS
+253 SFVLDDVS
-265 PRLSADGWREFTS
+265 PRLSADGWREVTTSLADLFRQFTS
-278 LQSFTSLRREASF
+278 LQSFTSLMREASF
-291 LNSLG
+291 LNGLG

-319 LLCGHPEAGGRQI
+319 LLCGHPEAGGRKI
-332 LSLNWY
+332 LSFNWY

-349 DDDDVGGG
+349 DDNDDGGGG

-364 GRRRHQYDNSTTPFC
+364 GRRQHQYDNSTTPFC
-379 NALLQSLQTNSAS
+379 NALLQGLQTNSAS

-407 LYSPDT
+407 LYAPDT

-421 EVTALSPMPPQP
+421 
-433 PLLLLL
+433 
-439 LAVVEANRTFAELE
+439 EANRTFAELE

-480 LLRETLGNVAVA
+480 LLRETLGNAAVA

-501 TGLDARTIADFL
+501 TGLDAKTIADFL
-513 SAGPSRERGN
+513 SEGPSRERGN
-523 GTAPGWREMFT
+523 GTAPGWREVFM
-534 VVDVAIRSLT
+534 VVDLAIRSLT
-544 RFLEQQ
+544 RFLE
-550 HNSHTYRTH
+550 
-559 EPLNTHMKTSPASL
+559 
-573 SRRSLNLRSPNVW
+573 
-586 QCMELDKLEGVQDE
+586 CMELDKLEGVQDE
-600 PGLERRALELLEEQ
+600 PGLERRALELLEER

-639 RTDIDRIE
+639 RTDIDRTE

-687 VQAQTGAATIGLYL
+687 VQAQTGAATMGLYL

-709 VDDVFTKSIS
+709 VDDPFTTYIG

-730 ILPVCLTIKSI
+730 ILPVCLIIKSI
-741 VWEKECRLKEV
+741 VWEKERRLKEV

-761 TLWAAWFIDS
+761 TLWAAWFTDS
-771 ALIMVVSCT
+771 VLTMVVSCAF
-780 LLAVIIKYG
+780 LAVIIKYG

-797 LVLFLFLTV
+797 LVLFLFLTA
-806 FAIATVSQC
+806 FAVATVSQC
-815 LLLSVFFSRANLA
+815 FLLSVFFSRANLA

-835 YFLLYLPHILCFVWQ
+835 YFLLYLPHILCFMWQ

-898 ESYTLLISLLMML
+898 ESYTLLTSLLMML
-911 CDAVLYGIL
+911 CDAVLYGLL

-942 TSCVATLSPQSP
+942 TSCVTTLGPQSP

-962 MAGEPHP
+962 MAE
-969 AGTLHVYA
+969 
-977 YSPLFNPLLDEGG
+977 D
-990 LPHHAV
+990 
-996 AACVGYSITYAA
+996 
-1008 AGRCAFGEGGEQR
+1008 
-1021 RGSVQVPLSNAVVS
+1021 
-1035 DVCFGYTHLPLS
+1035 
-1047 FSPPSCFSA
+1047 
-1056 SSSQTATKSSAK
+1056 
-1068 GSSATGPATIATTN
+1068 
-1082 RKGSKQPEASQGE
+1082 
-1095 KVAQKGGGQ
+1095 
-1104 EERNSGENGG
+1104 
-1114 GDKGNPGGGGGTEKR
+1114 
-1129 DSGKRGN
+1129 
-1136 REAEVSGTAV
+1136 
-1146 NHDRRVAWSAEERA
+1146 
-1160 SKKGKRSAR
+1160 
-1169 CSQGK
+1169 
-1174 GQGSGGMSRSKEK
+1174 
-1187 KSTMKATKRTN
+1187 
-1198 AQPDGHLNREEVLV
+1198 VLV

-1219 TLGVSVQSLVKKY
+1219 TLGVSVQNLVKKY
-1232 STMKRPA
+1232 STMERPA

-1272 LFPPTSGT
+1272 LFPPTAGT

-1325 GCSSEDAK
+1325 GCSSEDVK

-1345 LMKRAEHAENLSGGM
+1345 LMKRAEQAGNLSGGM

-1437 PLYLKSC
+1437 SLFLKSC

-1456 SADVVGPSGKGQQ
+1456 GADLVGPSGKGQQ
-1469 QPAEMP
+1469 QPAERP
-1475 GKSGGGGGG
+1475 GKSGGGGGGGG
-1484 GNLDTNEDEVK
+1484 GNLDTNEDETDG
-1495 LALVESC
+1495 SS
-1502 ACILSHSFCL
+1502 SHNSSSDEGF
-1512 SFTHLLSRLITH
+1512 SSER
-1524 SLVYF
+1524 SL
-1529 FTCSFTQSFANS
+1529 
-1541 TFNSLTASLLNL
+1541 
-1553 LTHACYLSL
+1553 
-1562 TNLFTRSHTHSPTQQ
+1562 
-1577 EDEYAG
+1577 EE
-1583 RLPSAT
+1583 
-1589 EAFCWKHRDTSE
+1589 K
-1601 PLTTV
+1601 
-1606 APPPPLPGEVLILQ
+1606 LPGEVLILQ
-1620 NLVER
+1620 SLVER

-1631 VVENVGQEVTFML
+1631 VVENVGQEVTFVL
-1644 PYTGARDGSF
+1644 PYIGARDGSF

-1700 GVSTKGKWRW
+1700 GVSTKGRGRW
-1710 WKEKNILSPS
+1710 WKEKSSLSPS
-1720 KTKEDMD
+1720 KTKENMD
-1727 IELERRLEEKKAKRQ
+1727 TELERRLEEKKAKRQ
-1742 KKLNLGGGGSD
+1742 KKLNPGGGGSD
-1753 HMITGGPLAWQ
+1753 HKITGGALAWQ

-1808 ADYPEL
+1808 ADYPVL

-1856 IGYSIPNLPC
+1856 MGYSIPNLPC

-1881 AVDALNEGNWT
+1881 ALDALNEGNWT
-1892 FEDPSPSCRCST
+1892 FEDPSPSCQCST

-1916 GAGGLPPPQA
+1916 GAGGLPPPQ
-1926 RRGLAES
+1926 
-1933 SAKLPKLNKVGDS
+1933 
-1946 ASARSRGAVHHGCRG
+1946 
-1961 VLLNKSRCATGSM
+1961 
-1974 IPAVVVSFTVS
+1974 
-1985 PPSQMLQSTTDTL
+1985 MLQSTTDTL

-2010 VKSYADFIEKSLTRK
+2010 VKTYAGFIEK
-2025 YWVNEPRYGGFSLGQ
+2025 RYGGFSLGQ
-2040 KNEQRDVN
+2040 KNEQSDVN

-2056 QQAGGFLNITAGPAI
+2056 QQAGGFLNITAGPAT
-2071 EEASLNLEGFI
+2071 EEASRNLEGFI

-2089 NVKVWFNNKGW
+2089 NIKVWFNNKGW

-2120 EGKDPRRFG
+2120 EGQDPRRFG
-2129 ITAYNHPLNLT
+2129 ITAYSHPLNLT
-2140 KQQLTEVAMLMSSV
+2140 KQQLTEVAMLTSSV
-2154 DVMVSICVIFSMSLI
+2154 DVMVAICVIFSMSLI
-2169 PASFAVFLVQERASN
+2169 PASFVVFLVQERASN

-2275 LFIGING
+2275 MFIGING
-2282 SMATFILELFKG
+2282 SMATYILELFNG
-2294 DETLTRVND
+2294 DETLTRIND

-2330 ADASERFGENRF
+2330 ADASERFGESRF
-2342 KEPLSWDMVGKNLF
+2342 REPLSWDMVGKNLV

-2366 VLTLLIQKNFFIRP
+2366 VLTLLIQKDFFIRP
-2380 RSMKLNL
+2380 RSMELNL

-2520 EDLERVVEWAV
+2520 DDLERVVDWAV

-2639 GHTLVIRLAAGTP
+2639 GHTLVIRLAAATP
-2652 PAAAVTADPAAADT
+2652 PAAAATADPAAADT
-2666 ADAAAADPAAAV
+2666 ADATAADPAAA
-2678 AAAAAAA
+2678 
-2685 TRVAEYVCK
+2685 VAEYVCK
-2694 RFPRTELRER
+2694 RFPRTELREH
-2704 HHRTMYFHLPGAIT
+2704 HHRTMYFHLPGATT
-2718 THGASGASAGA
+2718 THGASAGD
-2729 TATASACATLST
+2729 TAAASACASLST
-2741 IFAALSENQ
+2741 IFAALAENQ

-2769 VSFARQQWTDPVD
+2769 VSFARQQRTDPVD
-2782 EETGM
+2782 EETGV

>member
-6 HLRLLLWK
+6 QLRLLLWK

-39 LVLVRNTQLP
+39 LVLVRNTQPP
-49 YRQHQCFFPNKPL
+49 YRQHQC
-62 PSAGALPWLQGV
+62 
-74 LCNANNP
+74 
-81 CFSQPTPG
+81 
-89 ETPGQLNNFGGD
+89 D

-125 SHLAETLRYQPD
+125 SHLAETLRYRPD

-152 DENLTLFMQRDMG
+152 HENLTLFMQRDMG

-196 VCDDQLLRRFLV
+196 ACDDQLLRHFLV
-208 FRWARA
+208 FRSARA

-223 LLPQPRLQQL
+223 FLPQPRLQQL

-253 RQRMPFVLDDVS
+253 RQRMSFVLDDVS
-265 PRLSADGWREFTS
+265 PRLSADGWREVTTSLADLFRQFTS
-278 LQSFTSLRREASF
+278 LQSFTSLMREASF
-291 LNSLG
+291 LNGLG

-319 LLCGHPEAGGRQI
+319 LLCGHPEAGGRKI
-332 LSLNWY
+332 LSFNWY

-349 DDDDVGGG
+349 DDNDDGGGG

-364 GRRRHQYDNSTTPFC
+364 GRRQHQYDNSTTPFC
-379 NALLQSLQTNSAS
+379 NALLQGLQTNSAS

-407 LYSPDT
+407 LYAPDT

-421 EVTALSPMPPQP
+421 
-433 PLLLLL
+433 
-439 LAVVEANRTFAELE
+439 EANRTFAELE

-480 LLRETLGNVAVA
+480 LLRETLGNAAVA

-513 SAGPSRERGN
+513 SEGPSRERGN
-523 GTAPGWREMFT
+523 GTAPGWREVFM
-534 VVDVAIRSLT
+534 VVDLAIRSLT
-544 RFLEQQ
+544 RFLE
-550 HNSHTYRTH
+550 
-559 EPLNTHMKTSPASL
+559 
-573 SRRSLNLRSPNVW
+573 
-586 QCMELDKLEGVQDE
+586 CMELDKLEGVQDE
-600 PGLERRALELLEEQ
+600 PGLERRALELLEER

-639 RTDIDRIE
+639 RTDIDRTE

-687 VQAQTGAATIGLYL
+687 VQAQTGAATMGLYL

-709 VDDVFTKSIS
+709 VDDPFSLALSRCFALFMVLSWVFAVSMAVK
-719 NILPM
+719 NVVL
-724 FMTLAF
+724 
-730 ILPVCLTIKSI
+730 
-741 VWEKECRLKEV
+741 EKELRLRETM
-752 LRASGLGRG
+752 RSMGLDAR
-761 TLWAAWFIDS
+761 TLWLAWFIDCLVS
-771 ALIMVVSCT
+771 ASLSNVLLT
-780 LLAVIIKYG
+780 LLLMYG

-797 LVLFLFLTV
+797 LVLFLFLTA
-806 FAIATVSQC
+806 FAVATVSQC
-815 LLLSVFFSRANLA
+815 FLLSVFFSRANLA

-835 YFLLYLPHILCFVWQ
+835 YFLLYLPHILCFMWQ

-898 ESYTLLISLLMML
+898 ESYTLLTSLLMML
-911 CDAVLYGIL
+911 CDAVLYGLL

-942 TSCVATLSPQSP
+942 TSCVTTLGPQSP

-962 MAGEPHP
+962 MA
-969 AGTLHVYA
+969 
-977 YSPLFNPLLDEGG
+977 
-990 LPHHAV
+990 
-996 AACVGYSITYAA
+996 
-1008 AGRCAFGEGGEQR
+1008 
-1021 RGSVQVPLSNAVVS
+1021 
-1035 DVCFGYTHLPLS
+1035 
-1047 FSPPSCFSA
+1047 
-1056 SSSQTATKSSAK
+1056 
-1068 GSSATGPATIATTN
+1068 ATIATTTI
-1082 RKGSKQPEASQGE
+1082 KGSKQPEASKGE

-1104 EERNSGENGG
+1104 EERNSGKKGG
-1114 GDKGNPGGGGGTEKR
+1114 GDNGNPGGGGGTNKR
-1129 DSGKRGN
+1129 DSGKRDN

-1146 NHDRRVAWSAEERA
+1146 NYDRRVAWSADIAERA
-1160 SKKGKRSAR
+1160 SKKGKRGAR
-1169 CSQGK
+1169 RSQGK

-1187 KSTMKATKRTN
+1187 KSTTKWETDLS
-1198 AQPDGHLNREEVLV
+1198 PFPHLSAEDVLV

-1219 TLGVSVQSLVKKY
+1219 TLGVSVQNLVKKY
-1232 STMKRPA
+1232 STMERPA

-1272 LFPPTSGT
+1272 LFPPTAGT

-1325 GCSSEDAK
+1325 GCSSEDVK

-1345 LMKRAEHAENLSGGM
+1345 LMKRAEQAGNLSGGM

-1437 PLYLKSC
+1437 SLFLKSC

-1456 SADVVGPSGKGQQ
+1456 GADLVGPSGKGQQ
-1469 QPAEMP
+1469 QPAERP
-1475 GKSGGGGGG
+1475 GKSGGGGGGGG
-1484 GNLDTNEDEVK
+1484 GNLDTNEDETDGSSSHNSSSDEGFSSERSLEEK
-1495 LALVESC
+1495 LPGTLAN
-1502 ACILSHSFCL
+1502 LSPL
-1512 SFTHLLSRLITH
+1512 WR
-1524 SLVYF
+1524 
-1529 FTCSFTQSFANS
+1529 
-1541 TFNSLTASLLNL
+1541 
-1553 LTHACYLSL
+1553 
-1562 TNLFTRSHTHSPTQQ
+1562 PTP
-1577 EDEYAG
+1577 
-1583 RLPSAT
+1583 R
-1589 EAFCWKHRDTSE
+1589 
-1601 PLTTV
+1601 
-1606 APPPPLPGEVLILQ
+1606 LPGEVLILQ
-1620 NLVER
+1620 SLVER

-1631 VVENVGQEVTFML
+1631 VVENVGQEVTFVL
-1644 PYTGARDGSF
+1644 PYIGARDGSF

-1700 GVSTKGKWRW
+1700 GVSTKGRGRW
-1710 WKEKNILSPS
+1710 WKEKSSLSPS
-1720 KTKEDMD
+1720 KTKENMD
-1727 IELERRLEEKKAKRQ
+1727 TELV
-1742 KKLNLGGGGSD
+1742 NPGGGGSD
-1753 HMITGGPLAWQ
+1753 HKITGGALAWQ

-1808 ADYPEL
+1808 ADYPVL

-1856 IGYSIPNLPC
+1856 MGYSIPNLPC

-1881 AVDALNEGNWT
+1881 ALDALNEGNWT
-1892 FEDPSPSCRCST
+1892 FEDPSPSCQCST

-1916 GAGGLPPPQA
+1916 GAGGLPPPQ
-1926 RRGLAES
+1926 
-1933 SAKLPKLNKVGDS
+1933 
-1946 ASARSRGAVHHGCRG
+1946 
-1961 VLLNKSRCATGSM
+1961 
-1974 IPAVVVSFTVS
+1974 
-1985 PPSQMLQSTTDTL
+1985 MLQSTTDTL

-2010 VKSYADFIEKSLTRK
+2010 VKTYAGFIEK
-2025 YWVNEPRYGGFSLGQ
+2025 RYGGFSLGQ
-2040 KNEQRDVN
+2040 KNEQSDVN

-2056 QQAGGFLNITAGPAI
+2056 QQAGGFLNITAGPAT
-2071 EEASLNLEGFI
+2071 EEASRNLEGFI

-2089 NVKVWFNNKGW
+2089 NIKVWFNNKGW

-2120 EGKDPRRFG
+2120 EGQDPRRFG
-2129 ITAYNHPLNLT
+2129 ITAYSHPLNLT
-2140 KQQLTEVAMLMSSV
+2140 KQQLTEVAMLTSSV
-2154 DVMVSICVIFSMSLI
+2154 DVMVAICVIFSMSLI
-2169 PASFAVFLVQERASN
+2169 PASFVVFLVQERASN

-2275 LFIGING
+2275 MFIGING
-2282 SMATFILELFKG
+2282 SMATYILELFNG
-2294 DETLTRVND
+2294 DETLTRIND

-2330 ADASERFGENRF
+2330 ADASERFGESRF
-2342 KEPLSWDMVGKNLF
+2342 REPLSWDMVGKNLV

-2366 VLTLLIQKNFFIRP
+2366 VLTLLIQKDFFIRP
-2380 RSMKLNL
+2380 RSMELNL

-2520 EDLERVVEWAV
+2520 DDLERVVDWAV

-2639 GHTLVIRLAAGTP
+2639 GHTLVIRLAAATP
-2652 PAAAVTADPAAADT
+2652 PAAAATADPAAADT
-2666 ADAAAADPAAAV
+2666 ADATAADPAAA
-2678 AAAAAAA
+2678 
-2685 TRVAEYVCK
+2685 VAEYVCK
-2694 RFPRTELRER
+2694 RFPRTELREH
-2704 HHRTMYFHLPGAIT
+2704 HHRTMYFHLPGATT
-2718 THGASGASAGA
+2718 THGASAGD
-2729 TATASACATLST
+2729 TAAASACASLST
-2741 IFAALSENQ
+2741 IFAALAENQ

-2769 VSFARQQWTDPVD
+2769 VSFARQQRTDPVD
-2782 EETGM
+2782 EETGV